1 MQLHHF
7 EQIDTALS
15 ALLRAEGE
23 PIEARLEARLFGALV
38 EALGFATANDI
49 PDVCT
54 FAVELVTAGLTGTLE
69 LEDA

>member
-1 MQLHHF
+1 MQLAHF

-23 PIEARLEARLFGALV
+23 PIEARLESRLFGALV
-38 EALGFATANDI
+38 GALGFATANDI
-49 PDVCT
+49 PVLKDY
-54 FAVELVTAGLTGTLE
+54 AVELVTAGLTGTLE